1 MRHSSF
7 LEINFSLLSENME
20 KIRRLSGKATVLPM
34 VKADAYGNGLIPI
47 TQFLV
52 REEKMKKIGV
62 ATLGEALKL
71 ARECPD
77 LDTEYIVF
85 SDTEISDSK
94 YRQAYQ
100 DYNITP
106 VIHQPEDLIHFLSDE
121 KMKDVPLIIKV
132 NTGMNRLGFTLQEL
146 QDSLPR
152 LKSRGIQ
159 HLMTH
164 FAYSYT
170 PMKDGDKTFRQ
181 LAEFSKAKKLLADA
195 GVSVEET
202 SVANSGAIEQKIG
215 IDETYVRPG
224 LMMYGPYS
232 VDPRVWD
239 GHQISR
245 FVTKVIK
252 TFPVKKG
259 TPVGYGVNVA
269 GEDGFVAVL
278 PVGYGDGLS
287 TYASGAKLTVNGL
300 PCVIFARV
308 NMDMCFLMFSPDA
321 SGKIKT
327 GDVVE
332 IWNHD
337 NRVISD
343 IAAQMKTIPYA
354 LMCGI
359 TGRIPR
365 IYKIK

>member
-7 LEINFSLLSENME
+7 LEINFKLLAENME
-20 KIRRLSGKATVLPM
+20 KIRRLSGKALVLPM
-34 VKADAYGNGLIPI
+34 VKADAYGNGLIPV

-52 REEKMKKIGV
+52 QEEKIKKIGV

-71 ARECPD
+71 TKECPD

-85 SDTEISDSK
+85 SDTEIADSTN
-94 YRQAYQ
+94 RQAYQ

-106 VIHQPEDLIHFLSDE
+106 VIHQPEDLNHFLSDS
-121 KMKDVPLIIKV
+121 KMKDVPLIVKV
-132 NTGMNRLGFTLQEL
+132 NTGMNRLGFTLNEL
-146 QDSLPR
+146 EACMPR
-152 LKSRGIQ
+152 LKTRGIK

-164 FAYSYT
+164 FAYSYV
-170 PMKDGDKTFRQ
+170 PQKSGDKTTRQ
-181 LAEFSKAKKLLADA
+181 LEEFSKVKKLLADG
-195 GVSVEET
+195 GVAVEET
-202 SVANSGAIEQKIG
+202 SVSNSGAIEQKIG

-232 VDPRVWD
+232 VEPRLWD

-245 FVTKVIK
+245 LVTKVIK

-259 TPVGYGVNVA
+259 TPVGYGINVA

-278 PVGYGDGLS
+278 PVGYGDGLP
-287 TYASGAKLTVNGL
+287 TFASGVKLTVNGF
-300 PCVIFARV
+300 PCSIFARV
-308 NMDMCFLMFSPDA
+308 NMDMCFLMFSPDVA
-321 SGKIKT
+321 GKIKT

-332 IWNHD
+332 IWNND
-337 NRVISD
+337 NRAISD

-354 LMCGI
+354 IMCGI

>member
-1 MRHSSF
+1 MRYSSY
-7 LEINFSLLSENME
+7 LEINLKLLSENIG
-20 KIRRLSGKATVLPM
+20 KIRSLAGKAGIIPM
-34 VKADAYGNGLIPI
+34 VKADAYGNGLSPI
-47 TQFLV
+47 TQHLV
-52 REEKMKKIGV
+52 QEEKLKKVGV
-62 ATLGEALKL
+62 ASLGEALKL
-71 ARECPD
+71 VKECPD
-77 LDTEYIVF
+77 LDAEYLVF
-85 SDTEISDSK
+85 SDTEIADPGL
-94 YRQAYQ
+94 RAAYV

-106 VIHQPEDLIHFLSDE
+106 VIHQPEDLEYFLSDE
-121 KMKDVPLIIKV
+121 KMKDVPLIVKV

-164 FAYSYT
+164 FAYSYV
-170 PMKDGDKTFRQ
+170 PQKSGDKTTRQ
-181 LAEFSKAKKLLADA
+181 LEEFSKAKKLLADA

-202 SVANSGAIEQKIG
+202 SVSNSGAIEQKIG

-232 VDPRVWD
+232 VEPRIWD
-239 GHQISR
+239 GHQISK

-259 TPVGYGVNVA
+259 TPVGYGINVS
-269 GEDGFVAVL
+269 GEDGFVAVI
-278 PVGYGDGLS
+278 PVGYGDGLPTFS
-287 TYASGAKLTVNGL
+287 SGVKLTVNGF
-300 PCVIFARV
+300 PCSIFARV
-308 NMDMCFLMFSPDA
+308 NMDMCFLFFGPDVA
-321 SGKIKT
+321 GKIKN

-343 IAAQMKTIPYA
+343 IATQMKTIPYA